1 MSFYDYDDTPPECAD
16 YVFLDGEREELL
28 EQAKDLCSETI
39 VFKASIGEAEI
50 ENARDLIVKVGYEQ
64 AKVEHLQYEAEFH
77 DITVEQLNLVLSGKL
92 KPEHFGI
99 KPVYGGLSEE
109 KQAA

>member
-28 EQAKDLCSETI
+28 EQAKDLCFETV
-39 VFKASIGEAEI
+39 VFKASIGETEI

-64 AKVEHLQYEAEFH
+64 AKAEFLQYEAEFH

-92 KPEHFGI
+92 KPEHFGM
-99 KPVYGGLSEE
+99 KPVYGGLSED